1 MTQNCF
7 TPTEIWKLLRLLLIV
22 NFLVYIWLIANKW
35 NFLIFHPYQKRPNH
49 QVNLKTILTI
59 ILKNSFFWNAKLY
72 IKYLGELIANNLTWK
87 QHSNYINEKK
97 IVKKNQY
104 TAHAI
109 PYFLSSNY
117 SSPKHALFQISCYS
131 HARYH
136 KQFST
141 TEYFTVIQRYWSS
154 TPF

>member
-22 NFLVYIWLIANKW
+22 NFLVYIWLIANKLSLNTEKW
-35 NFLIFHPYQKRPNH
+35 KNEKRPNH

-72 IKYLGELIANNLTWK
+72 IKYLGVLIANNLTWK

-97 IVKKNQY
+97 N
-104 TAHAI
+104 
-109 PYFLSSNY
+109 S
-117 SSPKHALFQISCYS
+117 
-131 HARYH
+131 
-136 KQFST
+136 
-141 TEYFTVIQRYWSS
+141 
-154 TPF
+154 

>member
-7 TPTEIWKLLRLLLIV
+7 TPTEIWNLLRLLLIV

-59 ILKNSFFWNAKLY
+59 ILKNLFLWNAKLTLSTRGCSLLT
-72 IKYLGELIANNLTWK
+72 IWLG
-87 QHSNYINEKK
+87 SNTVIILMKKK
-97 IVKKNQY
+97 IVKKKQY

-117 SSPKHALFQISCYS
+117 SSPKHTLFQISCYS

-154 TPF
+154 TRF